1 MLAIPLNCLTAYA
14 ERHNL
19 QGNWDIKPCKDLI
32 LLTKVNILNH
42 TVKKEKKKEVISKN
56 KLV

>member
-19 QGNWDIKPCKDLI
+19 QGNWDIKPHKDLI
-32 LLTKVNILNH
+32 LLIEGNTLNH
-42 TVKKEKKKEVISKN
+42 TKKKET
-56 KLV
+56 